1 MPKNFGSAVDINYLF
16 VKYLLQRFVE
26 FVRSFS
32 FKVSQTEASPLP
44 PVMVPVSV
52 LKRFDTTPSGEAK
65 QVLSILLLLIDFEMA
80 LMRCSASIH

>member
-1 MPKNFGSAVDINYLF
+1 MPKNFGSAVDINSLF